1 METDG
6 YETGHGDHF
15 IMYADLKALCSTLE
29 AHIILCINYE
39 GFPSHLDGKESTCN
53 A

>member
-15 IMYADLKALCSTLE
+15 IMYAKVKALCSTLE
-29 AHIILCINYE
+29 AHIILYINYI
-39 GFPSHLDGKESTCN
+39 
-53 A
+53 

>member
-15 IMYADLKALCSTLE
+15 IMYADLKR
-29 AHIILCINYE
+29 YVV
-39 GFPSHLDGKESTCN
+39 HLKLT
-53 A
+53 